1 MERFSKMIVLLLVA
15 MAIGGVQLI
24 VNNFTATST
33 GNEIKL
39 NWIVDSELELQNFE
53 LSRKS
58 PSDNSYLKI
67 VTIAPNGTGEYQ
79 YIDALAAK
87 QLSTG
92 STNGYSYKLVARSAN
107 NAFTY
112 YSSTGGATAVQR
124 SWGSIKSMFK

>member
-1 MERFSKMIVLLLVA
+1 MNRFSKMIVLLLVA

-24 VNNFTATST
+24 VNNFIATST

-39 NWIVDSELELQNFE
+39 NWKVDSELELQSFE

-58 PSDNSYLKI
+58 PSDNAYLKI
-67 VTIAPNGTGEYQ
+67 AIIAPNGTGEYQ
-79 YIDALAAK
+79 YIDALGMK
-87 QLSTG
+87 QLNTG

-107 NAFTY
+107 NALTY